1 MYKLAKTLLERACT
15 AALQGSEQHM
25 ELLLQDILR
34 GLPAV
39 TVAAQFVNTTVLFAK
54 RPASE
59 GSFAAKRANKPVKDA
74 LRDLATPPSEDAE
87 DRVTDPGVA
96 APSGGDG
103 LPTIHRPKD
112 TRFKPGEEWTGNAA
126 GRIKGSKNR
135 ITLQRLLAE
144 EELRQLLNVNADQLL
159 VKAIQMA
166 LGGSEI
172 LMKALLAHLLTVPRE
187 TEDAT
192 NMRDSQV
199 QIIIKNLTQVSEG
212 ATVVE
217 KPAAL
222 EHKPLEIKIK
232 PVAKRQ
238 TNRSKHFPSATK
250 FTRSKLLWPSRKKR

>member
-1 MYKLAKTLLERACT
+1 MYKLARTLLERACT

-25 ELLLQDILR
+25 ELLIPDILR

-39 TVAAQFVNTTVLFAK
+39 TVAAQFVNTTVLF
-54 RPASE
+54 
-59 GSFAAKRANKPVKDA
+59 AKRANKPVKDA

-238 TNRSKHFPSATK
+238 TNRSAK
-250 FTRSKLLWPSRKKR
+250 WPSRKKR

>member
-25 ELLLQDILR
+25 ELLIPDILR

-39 TVAAQFVNTTVLFAK
+39 TVAAQFVNTTVLF
-54 RPASE
+54 
-59 GSFAAKRANKPVKDA
+59 AKRANKPVKDA

-238 TNRSKHFPSATK
+238 TNRSAK
-250 FTRSKLLWPSRKKR
+250 WPSRKKR